1 MEDALMEQFG
11 NQIYQICFKE
21 VIPKHDKVVGA
32 KEQANMQECLARFN
46 ESYQIVAKSFLS
58 YLASQRK
65 KGDFGLPIQE

>member
-11 NQIYQICFKE
+11 NQIYKICFKE
-21 VIPKHDKVVGA
+21 VIAKHDTNAGS
-32 KEQANMQECLARFN
+32 KEQGEIMDCLSKFN
-46 ESYQIVAKSFLS
+46 ESYHIVAKSFLS